1 MKAQTGYVTLKKALV
16 EGRPTME
23 HLVHRIIRDNTCVIE
38 GSESELQECWR
49 LVSNWRMQEECKER
63 KLDYDWI
70 RKLNDADFAIAQ
82 RIDELKAI
90 DSATD

>member
-16 EGRPTME
+16 EGKIIMSD
-23 HLVHRIIRDNTCVIE
+23 LVNRIIRDNTCVIE
-38 GSESELQECWR
+38 GSESELMDCHR
-49 LVSNWRMQEECKER
+49 TVCLWRMQEECKER

-70 RKLNDADFAIAQ
+70 RKLNDADFAIRT
-82 RIDELKAI
+82 RIDELKSI